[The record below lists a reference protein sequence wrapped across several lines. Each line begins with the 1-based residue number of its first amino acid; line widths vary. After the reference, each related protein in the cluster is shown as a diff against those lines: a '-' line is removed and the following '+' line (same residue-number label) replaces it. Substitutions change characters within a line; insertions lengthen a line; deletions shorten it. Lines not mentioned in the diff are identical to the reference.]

1 MSSVTHEDL
10 GDNIRR
16 IVLNGRLDTVG
27 VNEMSDQLRELSSA
41 PKRGVI
47 VDLTAVPF
55 LGSMGIGQLIQNAQ
69 AVKARGGHM
78 VLIAVGSSGVMTSL
92 KMAGIDTLIPIFDNP
107 SEAFAAAMR
116 GF

>member
-1 MSSVTHEDL
+1 MSNVTHEDL
-10 GDNIRR
+10 GDNVRR

-27 VNEMSDQLRELSSA
+27 VNEMSDQLRELASV

-47 VDLTAVPF
+47 VDLTGVPF

-69 AVKARGGHM
+69 AVKSRGGHM
-78 VLIAVGSSGVMTSL
+78 VLIAVGSSSVMTSL

-107 SEAFAAAMR
+107 SDAFTAAMR

>member
-1 MSSVTHEDL
+1 MSNVTHEDL
-10 GDNIRR
+10 GENVRR
-16 IVLNGRLDTVG
+16 IMLNGRLDTVG
-27 VNEMSDQLRELSSA
+27 VNEMSDQLRSLASV

-47 VDLTAVPF
+47 VDLTGVPF

-69 AVKARGGHM
+69 AVKSRGGHM
-78 VLIAVGSSGVMTSL
+78 VLIAVGSSSVMTSL

-107 SEAFAAAMR
+107 SDAFTAAMR